1 LNPFFLDALQQYG
14 YPALWLIVFVAAIG
28 APISGNLLLFAAGA
42 FAAFGDFKLI
52 ILFPVAVSAAVLGD
66 NVTYFVGRRV
76 GVPLLTWFQRQRRF
90 RWISPQ
96 ALERGLAY
104 FRRRSGWTI
113 FITRFLIVALGGA
126 INLLAGVEQYPYR
139 NFLFWDVSGQI
150 LGAGIPLGLGFIFA
164 ESWEE
169 VAGIF
174 GAFSGLFLAFAAA
187 LVLTMLILR
196 RIRQSKAA
204 RATAAEEPEEP
215 HPSEPVEQEPEPSQ
229 TPVSAAEPGETPQPA
244 ESVTQEEALQL
255 LETRQHRITRTLP
268 LSDQ

>member
-1 LNPFFLDALQQYG
+1 LNAFFLDALQQYG
-14 YPALWLIVFVAAIG
+14 YPALWLIVFVAAAG

-66 NVTYFVGRRV
+66 NLTYFIGRRL
-76 GVPLLTWFQRQRRF
+76 GAPLLTWIERQRRL

-96 ALERGLAY
+96 ALERALAY

-150 LGAGIPLGLGFIFA
+150 LGAAIPLGLGFIFA
-164 ESWEE
+164 ASWEQ

-174 GAFSGLFLAFAAA
+174 GAFSGLFLAFIAAI
-187 LVLTMLILR
+187 VLTMLILR
-196 RIRQSKAA
+196 RIRQGKIAGA
-204 RATAAEEPEEP
+204 AAEEETQLSQPAEPVAQEEETQPEE
-215 HPSEPVEQEPEPSQ
+215 
-229 TPVSAAEPGETPQPA
+229 SAAEQPETPVPA
-244 ESVTQEEALQL
+244 ESEAQEEALQL
-255 LETRQHRITRTLP
+255 LETRKPRITGTLP
-268 LSDQ
+268 FSD